1 MTINF
6 SVLCILHDADGEKQA
21 KNNNNNRDK
30 ISVGKLKKRAST
42 PCWRQ
47 RRLTEKVVMDGETAS
62 ANSIERGGVGK
73 KKTSKRKKKKC
84 ATAV

>member
-6 SVLCILHDADGEKQA
+6 SVLCILHDADKEKQA

-30 ISVGKLKKRAST
+30 IGVGKLKKRAST

-47 RRLTEKVVMDGETAS
+47 RRLTEKVVMDGETVS
-62 ANSIERGGVGK
+62 ANSIERGE
-73 KKTSKRKKKKC
+73 KKTSKRKKKC
-84 ATAV
+84 ALAV